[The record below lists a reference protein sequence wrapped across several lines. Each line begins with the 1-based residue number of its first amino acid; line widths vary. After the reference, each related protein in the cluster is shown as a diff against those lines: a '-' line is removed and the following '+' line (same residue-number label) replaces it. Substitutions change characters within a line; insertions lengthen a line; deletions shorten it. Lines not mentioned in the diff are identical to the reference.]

1 MLKNNSNIGLIWTMQ
16 NNSRLTLDYWSID
29 YKNRIELENGSVK
42 ASSDPDSIDIIRNDQ
57 GFIVGVHTS
66 FFNEEKS
73 EISGIDV
80 SFDTYYDFAEMGS
93 LSYKIQGTSF
103 LDYLTPDKDTGFL
116 INRVGL
122 YNFDA
127 HMHSIPK
134 YKINS
139 FIKWERM
146 KTKVNITSRYIS
158 GYDNKTPVSSSHAD
172 LGYTNKVGS
181 SMMFDIGV
189 EQYFNTNKYDMVIG
203 INAINVFD
211 KNAPRLY
218 NPPDFSFDPNVHD
231 ARGRLINLS
240 IQLNF

>member
-1 MLKNNSNIGLIWTMQ
+1 
-16 NNSRLTLDYWSID
+16 
-29 YKNRIELENGSVK
+29 
-42 ASSDPDSIDIIRNDQ
+42 
-57 GFIVGVHTS
+57 
-66 FFNEEKS
+66 
-73 EISGIDV
+73 
-80 SFDTYYDFAEMGS
+80 
-93 LSYKIQGTSF
+93 
-103 LDYLTPDKDTGFL
+103 
-116 INRVGL
+116 
-122 YNFDA
+122 
-127 HMHSIPK
+127 MHSIPK

-240 IQLNF
+240 IKLNF